1 MVEIARG
8 QRALPRTRDGT
19 IKTFADLKYTISSA
33 SNRDFYDVLVLDARP
48 LFSSPNIV
56 LNSPIERTKSPSSR
70 VYRSLH
76 SRIFRSDRKF
86 SRTKLPRRFASKASR
101 VESIARRNWNARA
114 ACKRKINRHVESR
127 RFDVLMIASD
137 TVNIVK

>member
-76 SRIFRSDRKF
+76 SRIFRSDREF
-86 SRTKLPRRFASKASR
+86 SRTKLPRRF